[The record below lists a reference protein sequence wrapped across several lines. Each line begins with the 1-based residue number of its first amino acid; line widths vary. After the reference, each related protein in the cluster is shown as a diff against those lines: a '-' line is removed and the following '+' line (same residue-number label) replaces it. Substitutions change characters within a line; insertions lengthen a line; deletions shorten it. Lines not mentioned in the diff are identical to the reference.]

1 MRSKALFVVLLMCFG
16 GSLSIPFMNG
26 SALSLDSEISMQKS
40 SSGLD
45 QINATLS
52 AGEGSNLGG
61 YDITISGTGFTDL
74 AFNNITTDGLTH
86 SWTVSTVDYIQGGHG
101 DQAIAVTSNGD
112 VHIVYYNY
120 DTHQLKHAVYDGTS
134 WSRSVIVSNTGS
146 TDYRDVEMVVD
157 RNDHLHVSHWVTG
170 DYLHYRYFNGSG
182 WSTPY
187 STSNVDSYGTGIA
200 VDSNN
205 RAHIVFS
212 SPAYVCGGLYLAYD
226 DGTSWNKIGLD
237 TSTDLLGCYPSIDI
251 DDNDAVHVAYRDHR
265 NSRFNYITNE
275 SGPWDKYQHSNTN
288 TPGYHTQTKVKSD
301 GDIFIIQKNSNG
313 LQFAEGYPGSLW
325 NQGAVTGDS
334 GDDTSL
340 FLDAADRPH
349 VLHWKTSSDDLLYS
363 TRSTAGTWSSL
374 TVDGAGGLDVGRS
387 NALVVDDNHQLHA
400 AYADYDNKNLRYAT
414 MSTGLLETSEVSIQF
429 GQYDNVTATVVDN
442 STIRVTVPAAVDA
455 TESVTLT
462 LWGENGTGY
471 DLSSSFRFY
480 ADDDVDSDG
489 VLNGDDDCPNEYG
502 LSSVDLDG
510 CPDRDGDGVSDVADV
525 FPDEPTQSTDTD
537 GDGCGD
543 AADGFNGDQFPSDP
557 TQCADT
563 DGDGYGD
570 NQTGTEPDDC
580 PSVAGNSTYNGYGCP
595 DNDGD
600 GWPNSLDA
608 FPDDANET
616 IDSDGDG
623 VGDNS
628 DAFPNNPNESL
639 DSDGDG
645 VGDNADAFPFNSLE
659 MFDSD
664 GDGVGDN
671 SDMFPNDANETVD
684 TDGDG
689 VGDNADLFPDDNTE
703 WADSD
708 GDGVGDNSDPFPF
721 LSNTT
726 DGDGDGYFDSEDR
739 FPEDSTQWND
749 SDNDGFGD
757 NPLGNDPDLFPNNPT
772 QWADF
777 DGDGYGDNWGID
789 AWNTTRLFVWPG
801 QFVGN
806 ALMADHCPTEYGN
819 STVDGFTGCPD
830 SDMDGIPDIYDLL
843 DDLNAGIPID
853 ADGDGIPDEF
863 DACPNTPS
871 WTVVDSQGC
880 EIEILGDENSG
891 EESFFSSILA
901 GDGDTL
907 TKTVGVGAILLAI
920 FAMLQTNAVMG
931 ILPDAFRWMQV
942 MRSSKKLSKEEKN
955 ELTYL
960 QSLVQAYYADM
971 ETLVEELQQLN
982 SDITA
987 RYTNNE
993 IRKDTREKLIT
1004 LIDDLLSTSPEQMK
1018 RVAYNDAYFG
1028 LLGTIDTEER
1038 TKLLQEEIAM
1048 RDSEASEEAP
1058 TTDQPPASE
1067 KGTINEQDGHEYLES
1082 PAGSGTWFIRNVT
1095 TGEWDNWG

>member
-1 MRSKALFVVLLMCFG
+1 M
-16 GSLSIPFMNG
+16 INTT
-26 SALSLDSEISMQKS
+26 ISPS
-40 SSGLD
+40 
-45 QINATLS
+45 
-52 AGEGSNLGG
+52 EGSNLGG
-61 YDITISGTGFTDL
+61 SEITINGNGFTDMAWKNL
-74 AFNNITTDGLTH
+74 TSDGNAYTWTTTTANYVYYSGWDPSIG
-86 SWTVSTVDYIQGGHG
+86 VD
-101 DQAIAVTSNGD
+101 SNGT
-112 VHIVYYNY
+112 VHIAHSNLDSDDFWLSSYDGSTWTHLKIRDCDMCSNADLVIDSNDNVHIAYYHSISGSGY
-120 DTHQLKHAVYDGTS
+120 LLYTMYDGTS
-134 WSRSVIVSNTGS
+134 WSN
-146 TDYRDVEMVVD
+146 
-157 RNDHLHVSHWVTG
+157 NW
-170 DYLHYRYFNGSG
+170 
-182 WSTPY
+182 
-187 STSNVDSYGTGIA
+187 STSNVENDQISITLDANDRPHISYSRDGYICNAALLSYYDGSSWTTVTLDSTSTYVGCDSSITI
-200 VDSNN
+200 DSNG
-205 RAHIVFS
+205 
-212 SPAYVCGGLYLAYD
+212 Y
-226 DGTSWNKIGLD
+226 
-237 TSTDLLGCYPSIDI
+237 
-251 DDNDAVHVAYRDHR
+251 VHVAYRHHGNMDMKIASNISGSWQRYLVDSGNGVGYHSAMAVDSNDNLHIVYSTNAAGNTVYYAEGASGSAWSLSNEG
-265 NSRFNYITNE
+265 NSRNTFSMYIDQFDIVHISEYKGGSDLGYSMTA
-275 SGPWDKYQHSNTN
+275 
-288 TPGYHTQTKVKSD
+288 PGGTRQSMT
-301 GDIFIIQKNSNG
+301 I
-313 LQFAEGYPGSLW
+313 
-325 NQGAVTGDS
+325 DS
-334 GDDTSL
+334 VG
-340 FLDAADRPH
+340 
-349 VLHWKTSSDDLLYS
+349 
-363 TRSTAGTWSSL
+363 
-374 TVDGAGGLDVGRS
+374 DVGYG
-387 NALVVDDNHQLHA
+387 NDIVVDDNNMVHV
-400 AYADYDNKNLRYAT
+400 AYFDSSNKLLKYANR
-414 MSTGLLETSEVSIQF
+414 STGMYMSQEVTVQF
-429 GQYDNVTATVVDN
+429 GQYGNVTGTVVDN
-442 STIRVTVPAAVDA
+442 STIRVTAPAAMDA
-455 TESVTLT
+455 TESVTMT
-462 LWGENGTGY
+462 VWGADGNGY
-471 DLSSSFRFY
+471 DLSSTYRYYS
-480 ADDDVDSDG
+480 DDDVDSDG
-489 VLNGDDDCPNEYG
+489 VLNNDDDCPDEYG
-502 LSSVDLDG
+502 LSSVDLNG

-570 NQTGTEPDDC
+570 NQTGAEPDDC
-580 PSVAGNSTYNGYGCP
+580 PSVAGNSTYDGYGCP

-600 GWPNSLDA
+600 GWSNSLDA

-616 IDSDGDG
+616 IDSDSDG

-689 VGDNADLFPDDNTE
+689 VGDNGDLFPNDNTE

-726 DGDGDGYFDSEDR
+726 DGDGDGYFDSEDQ

-757 NPLGNDPDLFPNNPT
+757 NPLGNDPDSFPNNPT

-801 QFVGN
+801 QFVEN

-853 ADGDGIPDEF
+853 SDGDGIPDQL
-863 DACPNTPS
+863 DTCPNTPS
-871 WTVVDSQGC
+871 WTVVDFQGC
-880 EIEILGDENSG
+880 EIEIPGEENSG
-891 EESFFSSILA
+891 EESFFSSLLA

-907 TKTVGVGAILLAI
+907 TKTVGVGAILLAL
-920 FAMLQTNAVMG
+920 FAMLQTNAVMAV
-931 ILPDAFRWMQV
+931 LPDAFRWMQV
-942 MRSSKKLSKEEKN
+942 VRTSKKLSKEEMN

-1028 LLGTIDTEER
+1028 LLGTTDTVER

-1048 RDSEASEEAP
+1048 RDSKASEEAL
-1058 TTDQPPASE
+1058 TNDQPSASQ

-1082 PAGSGTWFIRNVT
+1082 PSGSGTWFIRNLS
-1095 TGEWDNWG
+1095 TGEWDHWEQFRLGRGNGQTVCKMDKNQLQMLEDSNNPLQAAERPN

>member
-1 MRSKALFVVLLMCFG
+1 M
-16 GSLSIPFMNG
+16 INTT
-26 SALSLDSEISMQKS
+26 ISPS
-40 SSGLD
+40 
-45 QINATLS
+45 
-52 AGEGSNLGG
+52 EGSNLGG
-61 YDITISGTGFTDL
+61 SEITINGNGFTDMAWKNL
-74 AFNNITTDGLTH
+74 TSDGNAYTWTTTTANYVYYSGWDPSIG
-86 SWTVSTVDYIQGGHG
+86 VD
-101 DQAIAVTSNGD
+101 SNGT
-112 VHIVYYNY
+112 VHIAHSNLDSDDFWLSSYDGSTWTHLKIRDCDMCSNADLVIDSNDNVHIAYYHSISGSGY
-120 DTHQLKHAVYDGTS
+120 LLYTMYDGTS
-134 WSRSVIVSNTGS
+134 WSN
-146 TDYRDVEMVVD
+146 
-157 RNDHLHVSHWVTG
+157 NW
-170 DYLHYRYFNGSG
+170 
-182 WSTPY
+182 
-187 STSNVDSYGTGIA
+187 STSNVENDQISITLDANDRPHISYSRDGYICNAALLSYYDGSSWTTVTLDSTSTYVGCDSSITI
-200 VDSNN
+200 DSNG
-205 RAHIVFS
+205 
-212 SPAYVCGGLYLAYD
+212 Y
-226 DGTSWNKIGLD
+226 
-237 TSTDLLGCYPSIDI
+237 
-251 DDNDAVHVAYRDHR
+251 VHVAYRHHGNMDMKIASNISGSWQRYLVDSGNGVGYHSAMAVDSNDNLHIVYSTNAAGNTVYYAEGASGSAWSLSNEG
-265 NSRFNYITNE
+265 NSRNTFSMYIDQFDIVHISEYKGGSDLGYSMTA
-275 SGPWDKYQHSNTN
+275 
-288 TPGYHTQTKVKSD
+288 PGGTRQSMT
-301 GDIFIIQKNSNG
+301 I
-313 LQFAEGYPGSLW
+313 
-325 NQGAVTGDS
+325 DS
-334 GDDTSL
+334 VG
-340 FLDAADRPH
+340 
-349 VLHWKTSSDDLLYS
+349 
-363 TRSTAGTWSSL
+363 
-374 TVDGAGGLDVGRS
+374 DVGYG
-387 NALVVDDNHQLHA
+387 NDIVVDDNNMVHV
-400 AYADYDNKNLRYAT
+400 AYFDSSNKLLKYANR
-414 MSTGLLETSEVSIQF
+414 STGMYMSQEVTVQF
-429 GQYDNVTATVVDN
+429 GQYGNVTGTVVDN
-442 STIRVTVPAAVDA
+442 STIRVTAPAAMDA
-455 TESVTLT
+455 TESVTMT
-462 LWGENGTGY
+462 VWGADGNGY
-471 DLSSSFRFY
+471 DLSSTYRYYS
-480 ADDDVDSDG
+480 DDDVDSDG
-489 VLNGDDDCPNEYG
+489 VLNNDDDCPDEYG
-502 LSSVDLDG
+502 LSSVDLNG

-570 NQTGTEPDDC
+570 NQTGAEPDDC
-580 PSVAGNSTYNGYGCP
+580 PSVAGNSTYDGYGCP

-600 GWPNSLDA
+600 GWSNSLDA

-616 IDSDGDG
+616 IDSDSDG

-689 VGDNADLFPDDNTE
+689 VGDNGDLFPNDNTE

-726 DGDGDGYFDSEDR
+726 DGDGDGYFDSEDQ

-757 NPLGNDPDLFPNNPT
+757 NPLGNDPDSFPNNPT

-801 QFVGN
+801 QFVEN

-853 ADGDGIPDEF
+853 SDGDGIPDQL
-863 DACPNTPS
+863 DTCPNTPS
-871 WTVVDSQGC
+871 WTVVDFQGC
-880 EIEILGDENSG
+880 EIEIPGEENSG
-891 EESFFSSILA
+891 EESFFSSLLE

-907 TKTVGVGAILLAI
+907 TKTVGVGAILLAL
-920 FAMLQTNAVMG
+920 FAMLQTNAVMAV
-931 ILPDAFRWMQV
+931 LPDAFRWMQV
-942 MRSSKKLSKEEKN
+942 VRTSKKLSKEEMN

-1028 LLGTIDTEER
+1028 LLGTTDTVER

-1048 RDSEASEEAP
+1048 RDSKASEEAL
-1058 TTDQPPASE
+1058 TNDQPSASQ

-1082 PAGSGTWFIRNVT
+1082 PSGSGTWFIRNLS
-1095 TGEWDNWG
+1095 TGEWDHWE

>member
-1 MRSKALFVVLLMCFG
+1 MRSRALVIVSLIIFG
-16 GSLSIPFMNG
+16 GAMSIPFMNG
-26 SALSLDSEISMQKS
+26 STLHLDSEIAEAQS

-45 QINATLS
+45 MINTTIS
-52 AGEGSNLGG
+52 PSEGSNLGG
-61 YDITISGTGFTDL
+61 SEITINGNGFTDMAWKNL
-74 AFNNITTDGLTH
+74 TSDGNAYTWTTTTANYVYYSGWDPSIG
-86 SWTVSTVDYIQGGHG
+86 VD
-101 DQAIAVTSNGD
+101 SNGT
-112 VHIVYYNY
+112 VHIAHSNLDSDDFWLSSYDGSTWTHLKIRDCDMCSNADLVIDSNDNVHIAYYHSISGSGY
-120 DTHQLKHAVYDGTS
+120 LLYTMYDGTS
-134 WSRSVIVSNTGS
+134 WSN
-146 TDYRDVEMVVD
+146 
-157 RNDHLHVSHWVTG
+157 NW
-170 DYLHYRYFNGSG
+170 
-182 WSTPY
+182 
-187 STSNVDSYGTGIA
+187 STSNVENDQISITLDANDRPHISYSRDGYICNAALLSYYDGSSWTTVTLDSTSTYVGCDSSITI
-200 VDSNN
+200 DSNG
-205 RAHIVFS
+205 
-212 SPAYVCGGLYLAYD
+212 Y
-226 DGTSWNKIGLD
+226 
-237 TSTDLLGCYPSIDI
+237 
-251 DDNDAVHVAYRDHR
+251 VHVAYRHHGNMDMKIASNISGSWQRYLVDSGNGVGYHSAMAVDSNDNLHIVYSTNAAGNTVYYAEGASGSAWSLSNEG
-265 NSRFNYITNE
+265 NSRNTFSMYIDQFDIVHISEYKGGSDLGYSMTA
-275 SGPWDKYQHSNTN
+275 
-288 TPGYHTQTKVKSD
+288 PGGTRQSMT
-301 GDIFIIQKNSNG
+301 I
-313 LQFAEGYPGSLW
+313 
-325 NQGAVTGDS
+325 DS
-334 GDDTSL
+334 VG
-340 FLDAADRPH
+340 
-349 VLHWKTSSDDLLYS
+349 
-363 TRSTAGTWSSL
+363 
-374 TVDGAGGLDVGRS
+374 DVGYG
-387 NALVVDDNHQLHA
+387 NDIVVDDNNMVHV
-400 AYADYDNKNLRYAT
+400 AYFDSSNKLLKYANR
-414 MSTGLLETSEVSIQF
+414 STGMYMSQEVTVQF
-429 GQYDNVTATVVDN
+429 GQYGNVTGTVVDN
-442 STIRVTVPAAVDA
+442 STIRVTAPAAMDA
-455 TESVTLT
+455 TESVTMT
-462 LWGENGTGY
+462 VWGADGNGY
-471 DLSSSFRFY
+471 DLSSTYRYYS
-480 ADDDVDSDG
+480 DDDVDSDG
-489 VLNGDDDCPNEYG
+489 VLNNDDDCPDEYG
-502 LSSVDLDG
+502 LSSVDLNG

-570 NQTGTEPDDC
+570 NQTGAEPDDC
-580 PSVAGNSTYNGYGCP
+580 PSVAGNSTYDGYGCP

-600 GWPNSLDA
+600 GWSNSLDA

-616 IDSDGDG
+616 IDSDSDG

-645 VGDNADAFPFNSLE
+645 LGDNADAFPFNSLE

-689 VGDNADLFPDDNTE
+689 VGDNGDLFPNDNTE

-726 DGDGDGYFDSEDR
+726 DGDGDGYFDSEDQ

-757 NPLGNDPDLFPNNPT
+757 NPLGNDPDSFPNNPT

-801 QFVGN
+801 QFVEN

-853 ADGDGIPDEF
+853 SDGDGIPDQL
-863 DACPNTPS
+863 DTCPNTPS
-871 WTVVDSQGC
+871 WTVVDFQGC
-880 EIEILGDENSG
+880 EIEIPGEENSG
-891 EESFFSSILA
+891 EESFFSSLLA

-907 TKTVGVGAILLAI
+907 TKTVGVGAILLAL
-920 FAMLQTNAVMG
+920 FAMLQTNAVMAV
-931 ILPDAFRWMQV
+931 LPDAFRWMQV
-942 MRSSKKLSKEEKN
+942 VRTSKKLSKEEMN

-1028 LLGTIDTEER
+1028 LLGTTDTVER

-1048 RDSEASEEAP
+1048 RDSKASEEAL
-1058 TTDQPPASE
+1058 TNDQPSASQ

-1082 PAGSGTWFIRNVT
+1082 PSGSGTWFIRNLS
-1095 TGEWDNWG
+1095 TGEWDHWE

>member
-1 MRSKALFVVLLMCFG
+1 MRSRALVIVSLIIFG
-16 GSLSIPFMNG
+16 GAMSIPFMNG
-26 SALSLDSEISMQKS
+26 STLHLDSEIAEAQS

-45 QINATLS
+45 MINTTIS
-52 AGEGSNLGG
+52 PSEGSNLGG
-61 YDITISGTGFTDL
+61 SEITINGNGFTDMAWKNL
-74 AFNNITTDGLTH
+74 TSDGNAYTWTTTTANYVYYSGWDPSIG
-86 SWTVSTVDYIQGGHG
+86 VD
-101 DQAIAVTSNGD
+101 SNGT
-112 VHIVYYNY
+112 VHIAHSNLDSDDFWLSSYDGSTWTHLKIRDCDMCSNADLVIDSNDNVHIAYYHSISGSGY
-120 DTHQLKHAVYDGTS
+120 LLYTMYDGTS
-134 WSRSVIVSNTGS
+134 WSN
-146 TDYRDVEMVVD
+146 
-157 RNDHLHVSHWVTG
+157 NW
-170 DYLHYRYFNGSG
+170 
-182 WSTPY
+182 
-187 STSNVDSYGTGIA
+187 STSNVENDQISITLDANDRPHISYSRDGYICNAALLSYYDGSSWTTVTLDSTSTYVGCDSSITI
-200 VDSNN
+200 DSNG
-205 RAHIVFS
+205 
-212 SPAYVCGGLYLAYD
+212 Y
-226 DGTSWNKIGLD
+226 
-237 TSTDLLGCYPSIDI
+237 
-251 DDNDAVHVAYRDHR
+251 VHVAYRHHGNMDMKIASNISGSWQRYLVDSGNGVGYHSAMAVDSNDNLHIVYSTNAAGNTVYYAEGASGSAWSLSNEG
-265 NSRFNYITNE
+265 NSRNTFSMYIDQFDIVHISEYKGGSDLGYSMTA
-275 SGPWDKYQHSNTN
+275 
-288 TPGYHTQTKVKSD
+288 PGGTRQSMT
-301 GDIFIIQKNSNG
+301 I
-313 LQFAEGYPGSLW
+313 
-325 NQGAVTGDS
+325 DS
-334 GDDTSL
+334 VG
-340 FLDAADRPH
+340 
-349 VLHWKTSSDDLLYS
+349 
-363 TRSTAGTWSSL
+363 
-374 TVDGAGGLDVGRS
+374 DVGYG
-387 NALVVDDNHQLHA
+387 NDIVVDDNNMVHV
-400 AYADYDNKNLRYAT
+400 AYFDSSNKLLKYANR
-414 MSTGLLETSEVSIQF
+414 STGMYMSQEVTVQF
-429 GQYDNVTATVVDN
+429 GQYGNVTGTVVDN
-442 STIRVTVPAAVDA
+442 STIRVTAPAAMDA
-455 TESVTLT
+455 TESVTMT
-462 LWGENGTGY
+462 VWGADGNGY
-471 DLSSSFRFY
+471 DLSSTYRYYS
-480 ADDDVDSDG
+480 DDDVDSDG
-489 VLNGDDDCPNEYG
+489 VLNNDDDCPDEYG
-502 LSSVDLDG
+502 LSSVDLNG

-570 NQTGTEPDDC
+570 NQTGAEPDDC
-580 PSVAGNSTYNGYGCP
+580 PSVAGNSTYDGYGCP

-600 GWPNSLDA
+600 GWSNSLDA

-616 IDSDGDG
+616 IDSDSDG

-645 VGDNADAFPFNSLE
+645 LGDNADAFPFNSLE

-689 VGDNADLFPDDNTE
+689 VGDNGDLFPNDNTE

-726 DGDGDGYFDSEDR
+726 DGDGDGYFDSEDQ

-757 NPLGNDPDLFPNNPT
+757 NPLGNDPDSFPNNPT

-801 QFVGN
+801 QFVEN

-853 ADGDGIPDEF
+853 SDGDGIPDQL
-863 DACPNTPS
+863 DTCPNTPS
-871 WTVVDSQGC
+871 WTVVDFQGC
-880 EIEILGDENSG
+880 EIEIPGEENSG
-891 EESFFSSILA
+891 EESFFSSLLA

-907 TKTVGVGAILLAI
+907 TKTVGVGAILLAL
-920 FAMLQTNAVMG
+920 FAMLQTNAVMAV
-931 ILPDAFRWMQV
+931 LPDAFRWMQV
-942 MRSSKKLSKEEKN
+942 VRTSKKLSKEEMN

-1028 LLGTIDTEER
+1028 LLGTTDTVER

-1048 RDSEASEEAP
+1048 RDSKASEEAP
-1058 TTDQPPASE
+1058 TNDQPSASQ

-1082 PAGSGTWFIRNVT
+1082 PSGSGTWFIRNLS
-1095 TGEWDNWG
+1095 TGEWDHWE

>member
-1 MRSKALFVVLLMCFG
+1 M
-16 GSLSIPFMNG
+16 INTT
-26 SALSLDSEISMQKS
+26 ISPS
-40 SSGLD
+40 
-45 QINATLS
+45 
-52 AGEGSNLGG
+52 EGSNLGG
-61 YDITISGTGFTDL
+61 SEITINGNGFTDMAWKNL
-74 AFNNITTDGLTH
+74 TSDGNAYTWTTTTANYVYYSGWDPSIG
-86 SWTVSTVDYIQGGHG
+86 VD
-101 DQAIAVTSNGD
+101 SNGT
-112 VHIVYYNY
+112 VHIAHSNLDSDDFWLSSYDGSTWTHLKIRDCDMCSNADLVIDSNDNVHIAYYHSISGNGY
-120 DTHQLKHAVYDGTS
+120 LLYTMYDGTS
-134 WSRSVIVSNTGS
+134 WSN
-146 TDYRDVEMVVD
+146 
-157 RNDHLHVSHWVTG
+157 NW
-170 DYLHYRYFNGSG
+170 
-182 WSTPY
+182 
-187 STSNVDSYGTGIA
+187 STSNVENDQISITLDANDRPHISYSRDGYICNAALLSYYDGSSWTTVTLDSTSTYVGCDSSITI
-200 VDSNN
+200 DSNG
-205 RAHIVFS
+205 
-212 SPAYVCGGLYLAYD
+212 Y
-226 DGTSWNKIGLD
+226 
-237 TSTDLLGCYPSIDI
+237 
-251 DDNDAVHVAYRDHR
+251 VHVAYRHHGNMDMKIASNISGSWQRYLVDSGNGVGYHSAMAVDSNDNLHIVYSTNAAGNTVYYAEGASGSAWSLSNEG
-265 NSRFNYITNE
+265 NSRNTFSMYIDQFDIVHISEYKGGSDLGYSMTA
-275 SGPWDKYQHSNTN
+275 
-288 TPGYHTQTKVKSD
+288 PGGTRQSMT
-301 GDIFIIQKNSNG
+301 I
-313 LQFAEGYPGSLW
+313 
-325 NQGAVTGDS
+325 DS
-334 GDDTSL
+334 VG
-340 FLDAADRPH
+340 
-349 VLHWKTSSDDLLYS
+349 
-363 TRSTAGTWSSL
+363 
-374 TVDGAGGLDVGRS
+374 DVGYG
-387 NALVVDDNHQLHA
+387 NDIVVDDNNMVHV
-400 AYADYDNKNLRYAT
+400 AYFDSSNKLLKYANR
-414 MSTGLLETSEVSIQF
+414 STGMYMSQEVTVQF
-429 GQYDNVTATVVDN
+429 GQYGNVTGTVVDN
-442 STIRVTVPAAVDA
+442 STIRVTAPAAMDA
-455 TESVTLT
+455 TESVTMT
-462 LWGENGTGY
+462 VWGADGNGY
-471 DLSSSFRFY
+471 DLSSTYRYYS
-480 ADDDVDSDG
+480 DDDVDSDG
-489 VLNGDDDCPNEYG
+489 VLNNDDDCPDEYG
-502 LSSVDLDG
+502 LSSVDLNG

-570 NQTGTEPDDC
+570 NQTGAEPDDC
-580 PSVAGNSTYNGYGCP
+580 PSVAGNSTYDGYGCP

-600 GWPNSLDA
+600 GWSNSLDA

-616 IDSDGDG
+616 IDSDSDG

-689 VGDNADLFPDDNTE
+689 VGDNGDLFPNDNTE

-726 DGDGDGYFDSEDR
+726 DGDGDGYFDSEDQ

-757 NPLGNDPDLFPNNPT
+757 NPLGNDPDSFPNNPT

-801 QFVGN
+801 QFVEN

-853 ADGDGIPDEF
+853 SDGDGIPDQL
-863 DACPNTPS
+863 DTCPNTPS
-871 WTVVDSQGC
+871 WTVVDFQGC
-880 EIEILGDENSG
+880 EIEIPGEENSG
-891 EESFFSSILA
+891 EESFFSSLLA

-907 TKTVGVGAILLAI
+907 TKTVGVGAILLAL
-920 FAMLQTNAVMG
+920 FAMLQTNAVMAV
-931 ILPDAFRWMQV
+931 LPDAFRWMQV
-942 MRSSKKLSKEEKN
+942 VRTSKKLSKEEMN

-1028 LLGTIDTEER
+1028 LLGTTDTVER

-1048 RDSEASEEAP
+1048 RDSKASEEAL
-1058 TTDQPPASE
+1058 TNDQPSASQ

-1082 PAGSGTWFIRNVT
+1082 PSGSGTWFIRNLS
-1095 TGEWDNWG
+1095 TGEWDHWEQFRLGRQNGQTVCKMDKNQLQMLEDSNNPLQAAERPN

>member
-1 MRSKALFVVLLMCFG
+1 MRSRALVIVSLIIFG
-16 GSLSIPFMNG
+16 GAMSIPFMNG
-26 SALSLDSEISMQKS
+26 STLHLDSEIAEAQS

-45 QINATLS
+45 MINTTIS
-52 AGEGSNLGG
+52 PSEGSNLGG
-61 YDITISGTGFTDL
+61 SEITINGNGFTDMAWKNL
-74 AFNNITTDGLTH
+74 TSDGNAYTWTTTTANYVYYSGWDPSIG
-86 SWTVSTVDYIQGGHG
+86 VD
-101 DQAIAVTSNGD
+101 SNGT
-112 VHIVYYNY
+112 VHIAHSNLDSDDFWLSSYDGSTWTHLKIRDCDMCSNADLVIDSNDNVHIAYYHSISGSGY
-120 DTHQLKHAVYDGTS
+120 LLYTMYDGTS
-134 WSRSVIVSNTGS
+134 WSN
-146 TDYRDVEMVVD
+146 
-157 RNDHLHVSHWVTG
+157 NW
-170 DYLHYRYFNGSG
+170 
-182 WSTPY
+182 
-187 STSNVDSYGTGIA
+187 STSNVENDQISITLDANDRPHISYSRDGYICNAALLSYYDGSSWTTVTLDSTSTYVGCDSSITI
-200 VDSNN
+200 DSNG
-205 RAHIVFS
+205 
-212 SPAYVCGGLYLAYD
+212 Y
-226 DGTSWNKIGLD
+226 
-237 TSTDLLGCYPSIDI
+237 
-251 DDNDAVHVAYRDHR
+251 VHVAYRHHGNMDMKIASNISGSWQRYLVDSGNGVGYHSAMAVDSNDNLHIVYSTNAAGNTVYYAEGASGSAWSLSNEG
-265 NSRFNYITNE
+265 NSRNTFSMYIDQFDIVHISEYKGGSDLGYSMTA
-275 SGPWDKYQHSNTN
+275 
-288 TPGYHTQTKVKSD
+288 PGGTRQSMT
-301 GDIFIIQKNSNG
+301 I
-313 LQFAEGYPGSLW
+313 
-325 NQGAVTGDS
+325 DS
-334 GDDTSL
+334 VG
-340 FLDAADRPH
+340 
-349 VLHWKTSSDDLLYS
+349 
-363 TRSTAGTWSSL
+363 
-374 TVDGAGGLDVGRS
+374 DVGYG
-387 NALVVDDNHQLHA
+387 NDIVVDDNNMVHV
-400 AYADYDNKNLRYAT
+400 AYFDSSNKLLKYANR
-414 MSTGLLETSEVSIQF
+414 STGMYMSQEVTVQF
-429 GQYDNVTATVVDN
+429 GQYGNVTGTVVDN
-442 STIRVTVPAAVDA
+442 STIRVTAPAAMDA
-455 TESVTLT
+455 TESVTMT
-462 LWGENGTGY
+462 VWGADGNGY
-471 DLSSSFRFY
+471 DLSSTYRYYS
-480 ADDDVDSDG
+480 DDDVDSDG
-489 VLNGDDDCPNEYG
+489 VLNNDDDCPDEYG
-502 LSSVDLDG
+502 LSSVDLNG

-570 NQTGTEPDDC
+570 NQTGAEPDDC
-580 PSVAGNSTYNGYGCP
+580 PSVAGNSTYDGYGCP

-600 GWPNSLDA
+600 GWSNSLDA

-616 IDSDGDG
+616 IDSDSDG

-689 VGDNADLFPDDNTE
+689 VGDNGDLFPNDNTE

-726 DGDGDGYFDSEDR
+726 DGDGDGYFDSEDQ

-757 NPLGNDPDLFPNNPT
+757 NPLGNDPDSFPNNPT

-801 QFVGN
+801 QFVEN

-853 ADGDGIPDEF
+853 SDGDGIPDQL
-863 DACPNTPS
+863 DTCPNTPS
-871 WTVVDSQGC
+871 WTVVDFQGC
-880 EIEILGDENSG
+880 EIEIPGEENSG
-891 EESFFSSILA
+891 EESFFSSLLA

-907 TKTVGVGAILLAI
+907 TKTVGVGAILLAL
-920 FAMLQTNAVMG
+920 FAMLQTNAVMAV
-931 ILPDAFRWMQV
+931 LPDAFRWMQV
-942 MRSSKKLSKEEKN
+942 VRTSKKLSKEEMN

-1028 LLGTIDTEER
+1028 LLGTTDTVER

-1048 RDSEASEEAP
+1048 RDSKASEEAP
-1058 TTDQPPASE
+1058 TNDQPSASQ

-1082 PAGSGTWFIRNVT
+1082 PSGSGTWFIRNLS
-1095 TGEWDNWG
+1095 TGEWDHWE

>member
-1 MRSKALFVVLLMCFG
+1 M
-16 GSLSIPFMNG
+16 INTT
-26 SALSLDSEISMQKS
+26 ISPS
-40 SSGLD
+40 
-45 QINATLS
+45 
-52 AGEGSNLGG
+52 EGSNLGG
-61 YDITISGTGFTDL
+61 SEITINGNGFTDMAWKNL
-74 AFNNITTDGLTH
+74 TSDGNAYTWTTTTANYVYYSGWDPSIG
-86 SWTVSTVDYIQGGHG
+86 VD
-101 DQAIAVTSNGD
+101 SNGT
-112 VHIVYYNY
+112 VHIAHSNLDSDDFWLSSYDGSTWTHLKIRDCDMCSNADLVIDSNDNVHIAYYHSISGSGY
-120 DTHQLKHAVYDGTS
+120 LLYTMYDGTS
-134 WSRSVIVSNTGS
+134 WSN
-146 TDYRDVEMVVD
+146 
-157 RNDHLHVSHWVTG
+157 NW
-170 DYLHYRYFNGSG
+170 
-182 WSTPY
+182 
-187 STSNVDSYGTGIA
+187 STSNVENDQISITLDANDRPHISYSRDGYICNAALLSYYDGSSWTTVTLDSTSTYVGCDSSITI
-200 VDSNN
+200 DSNG
-205 RAHIVFS
+205 
-212 SPAYVCGGLYLAYD
+212 Y
-226 DGTSWNKIGLD
+226 
-237 TSTDLLGCYPSIDI
+237 
-251 DDNDAVHVAYRDHR
+251 VHVAYRHHGNMDMKIASNISGSWQRYLVDSGNGVGYHSAMAVDSNDNLHIVYSTNAAGNTVYYAEGASGSAWSLSNEG
-265 NSRFNYITNE
+265 NSRNTFSMYIDQFDIVHISEYKGGSDLGYSMTA
-275 SGPWDKYQHSNTN
+275 
-288 TPGYHTQTKVKSD
+288 PGGTRQSMT
-301 GDIFIIQKNSNG
+301 I
-313 LQFAEGYPGSLW
+313 
-325 NQGAVTGDS
+325 DS
-334 GDDTSL
+334 VG
-340 FLDAADRPH
+340 
-349 VLHWKTSSDDLLYS
+349 
-363 TRSTAGTWSSL
+363 
-374 TVDGAGGLDVGRS
+374 DVGYG
-387 NALVVDDNHQLHA
+387 NDIVVDDNNMVHV
-400 AYADYDNKNLRYAT
+400 AYFDSSNKLLKYANR
-414 MSTGLLETSEVSIQF
+414 STGMYMSQEVTVQF
-429 GQYDNVTATVVDN
+429 GQYGNVTGTVVDN
-442 STIRVTVPAAVDA
+442 STIRVTAPAAMDA
-455 TESVTLT
+455 TESVTMT
-462 LWGENGTGY
+462 VWGADGNGY
-471 DLSSSFRFY
+471 DLSSTYRYYS
-480 ADDDVDSDG
+480 DDDVDSDG
-489 VLNGDDDCPNEYG
+489 VLNNDDDCPDEYG
-502 LSSVDLDG
+502 LSSVDLNG

-570 NQTGTEPDDC
+570 NQTGAEPDDC
-580 PSVAGNSTYNGYGCP
+580 PSVAGNSTYDGYGCP

-600 GWPNSLDA
+600 GWSNSLDA

-616 IDSDGDG
+616 IDSDSDG

-689 VGDNADLFPDDNTE
+689 VGDNGDLFPNDNTE

-726 DGDGDGYFDSEDR
+726 DGDGDGYFDSEDQ

-757 NPLGNDPDLFPNNPT
+757 NPLGNDPDSFPNNPT

-801 QFVGN
+801 QFVEN

-853 ADGDGIPDEF
+853 SDGDGIPDQL
-863 DACPNTPS
+863 DTCPNTPS
-871 WTVVDSQGC
+871 WTVVDFQGC
-880 EIEILGDENSG
+880 EIEIPGEENSG
-891 EESFFSSILA
+891 EESFFSSLLA

-907 TKTVGVGAILLAI
+907 TKTVGVGAILLAL
-920 FAMLQTNAVMG
+920 FAMLQTNAVMAV
-931 ILPDAFRWMQV
+931 LPDAFRWMQV
-942 MRSSKKLSKEEKN
+942 VRTSKKLSKEEMN

-1028 LLGTIDTEER
+1028 LLGTTDTVER

-1048 RDSEASEEAP
+1048 RDSKASEEAP
-1058 TTDQPPASE
+1058 TNDQPSASQ

-1082 PAGSGTWFIRNVT
+1082 PSGSGTWFIRNLS
-1095 TGEWDNWG
+1095 TGEWDHWEQFRLGRQNGQTVCKMDKNQLQMLEDSNNPLQAAERPN

>member
-1 MRSKALFVVLLMCFG
+1 MRSRALVIVSLVIFG
-16 GSLSIPFMNG
+16 GAMSIPFMNG
-26 SALSLDSEISMQKS
+26 STLHLDSEIAEAQS

-45 QINATLS
+45 MINTTIS
-52 AGEGSNLGG
+52 PSEGSNLGG
-61 YDITISGTGFTDL
+61 SEITINGNGFTDMAWKNL
-74 AFNNITTDGLTH
+74 TSDGNAYTWTTTTANYVYYSGWDPSIG
-86 SWTVSTVDYIQGGHG
+86 VD
-101 DQAIAVTSNGD
+101 SNGT
-112 VHIVYYNY
+112 VHIAHSNLDSDDFWLSSYDGSTWTHLKIRNCGTCSNADLVIDSNDNIHIAYYHSLSGNGY
-120 DTHQLKHAVYDGTS
+120 LLYTMYDGTS
-134 WSRSVIVSNTGS
+134 WSN
-146 TDYRDVEMVVD
+146 
-157 RNDHLHVSHWVTG
+157 NW
-170 DYLHYRYFNGSG
+170 
-182 WSTPY
+182 
-187 STSNVDSYGTGIA
+187 STSNVENDQISITLDANDRPHISYSRDGYICNAALLSYYDGSSWTTVTLDSTSTYVGCDSSITI
-200 VDSNN
+200 DSNG
-205 RAHIVFS
+205 
-212 SPAYVCGGLYLAYD
+212 Y
-226 DGTSWNKIGLD
+226 
-237 TSTDLLGCYPSIDI
+237 
-251 DDNDAVHVAYRDHR
+251 VHVAYRHHGNMDMKIASNISGSWQRYLVDSGNGVGYHSAMAVDSNDNLHIVYSTNAAGNTVYYAEGASGSAWSLSNEG
-265 NSRFNYITNE
+265 NSRNTFSMYIDQFDIVHISEYKGGSDLGYSMTA
-275 SGPWDKYQHSNTN
+275 
-288 TPGYHTQTKVKSD
+288 PGGTRQSMT
-301 GDIFIIQKNSNG
+301 I
-313 LQFAEGYPGSLW
+313 
-325 NQGAVTGDS
+325 DS
-334 GDDTSL
+334 VG
-340 FLDAADRPH
+340 
-349 VLHWKTSSDDLLYS
+349 
-363 TRSTAGTWSSL
+363 
-374 TVDGAGGLDVGRS
+374 DVGYG
-387 NALVVDDNHQLHA
+387 NDIVVDDNNMVHV
-400 AYADYDNKNLRYAT
+400 AYFDSSNKLLKYANR
-414 MSTGLLETSEVSIQF
+414 STGMYMSQEVTVQF
-429 GQYDNVTATVVDN
+429 GQYGNVTGTVVDN
-442 STIRVTVPAAVDA
+442 STIRVTAPAAMDA
-455 TESVTLT
+455 TESVTMT
-462 LWGENGTGY
+462 VWGADGNGY
-471 DLSSSFRFY
+471 DLSSTYRYYS
-480 ADDDVDSDG
+480 DDDVDSDG
-489 VLNGDDDCPNEYG
+489 VLNNDDDCPDEYG
-502 LSSVDLDG
+502 LSSVDLNG

-525 FPDEPTQSTDTD
+525 FPDEPTQSSDTD

-543 AADGFNGDQFPSDP
+543 AATGFNGDQFPSDV

-563 DGDGYGD
+563 DNDGYGD
-570 NQTGTEPDDC
+570 NQTGTTPDSC
-580 PSVAGNSTYNGYGCP
+580 PSVAGNSTYDGYGCP

-600 GWPNSLDA
+600 GWSNSLDA

-616 IDSDGDG
+616 IDSDSDG

-689 VGDNADLFPDDNTE
+689 VGDNGDLFPNDNTE

-726 DGDGDGYFDSEDR
+726 DGDGDGYFDSEDQ

-757 NPLGNDPDLFPNNPT
+757 NPLGKDPDSFPNNPT

-801 QFVGN
+801 QFVEN

-853 ADGDGIPDEF
+853 SDGDGIPDQL
-863 DACPNTPS
+863 DTCPNTPS
-871 WTVVDSQGC
+871 WTVVDFQGC
-880 EIEILGDENSG
+880 EIEIPGEENSG
-891 EESFFSSILA
+891 EESFFSSLLA

-907 TKTVGVGAILLAI
+907 TKTVGVGAILLAL
-920 FAMLQTNAVMG
+920 FAMLQTNAVMAV
-931 ILPDAFRWMQV
+931 LPDAFRWMQV
-942 MRSSKKLSKEEKN
+942 VRTSKKLSKEEMN

-1028 LLGTIDTEER
+1028 LLGTTDTVER

-1048 RDSEASEEAP
+1048 RDSKASEEAP
-1058 TTDQPPASE
+1058 TNDQPSASQ
-1067 KGTINEQDGHEYLES
+1067 KGTINEQDGHEYLENPS
-1082 PAGSGTWFIRNVT
+1082 GSGTWFIRNLS
-1095 TGEWDNWG
+1095 TGEWDHWE

>member
-1 MRSKALFVVLLMCFG
+1 M
-16 GSLSIPFMNG
+16 INTT
-26 SALSLDSEISMQKS
+26 ISPS
-40 SSGLD
+40 
-45 QINATLS
+45 
-52 AGEGSNLGG
+52 EGSNLGG
-61 YDITISGTGFTDL
+61 SEITINGNGFTDMAWKNL
-74 AFNNITTDGLTH
+74 TSDGNAYTWTTTTANYVYYSGWDPSIG
-86 SWTVSTVDYIQGGHG
+86 VD
-101 DQAIAVTSNGD
+101 SNGT
-112 VHIVYYNY
+112 VHIAHSNLDSDDFWLSSYDGSTWTHLKIRDCDMCSNADLVIDSNDNVHIAYYHSISGSGY
-120 DTHQLKHAVYDGTS
+120 LLYTMYDGTS
-134 WSRSVIVSNTGS
+134 WSN
-146 TDYRDVEMVVD
+146 
-157 RNDHLHVSHWVTG
+157 NW
-170 DYLHYRYFNGSG
+170 
-182 WSTPY
+182 
-187 STSNVDSYGTGIA
+187 STSNVENDQISITLDANDRPHISYSRDGYICNAALLSYYDGSSWTTVTLDSTSTYVGCDSSITI
-200 VDSNN
+200 DSNG
-205 RAHIVFS
+205 
-212 SPAYVCGGLYLAYD
+212 Y
-226 DGTSWNKIGLD
+226 
-237 TSTDLLGCYPSIDI
+237 
-251 DDNDAVHVAYRDHR
+251 VHVAYRHHGNMDMKIASNISGSWQRYLVDSGNGVGYHSAMAVDSNDNLHIVYSTNAAGNTVYYAEGASGSAWSLSNEG
-265 NSRFNYITNE
+265 NSRNTFSMYIDQFDIVHISEYKGGSDLGYSMTA
-275 SGPWDKYQHSNTN
+275 
-288 TPGYHTQTKVKSD
+288 PGGTRQSMT
-301 GDIFIIQKNSNG
+301 I
-313 LQFAEGYPGSLW
+313 
-325 NQGAVTGDS
+325 DS
-334 GDDTSL
+334 VG
-340 FLDAADRPH
+340 
-349 VLHWKTSSDDLLYS
+349 
-363 TRSTAGTWSSL
+363 
-374 TVDGAGGLDVGRS
+374 DVGYG
-387 NALVVDDNHQLHA
+387 NDIVVDDNNMVHV
-400 AYADYDNKNLRYAT
+400 AYFDSSNKLLKYANR
-414 MSTGLLETSEVSIQF
+414 STGMYMSQEVTVQF
-429 GQYDNVTATVVDN
+429 GQYGNVTGTVVDN
-442 STIRVTVPAAVDA
+442 STIRVTAPAAMDA
-455 TESVTLT
+455 TESVTMT
-462 LWGENGTGY
+462 VWGADGNGY
-471 DLSSSFRFY
+471 DLSSTYRYYS
-480 ADDDVDSDG
+480 DDDVDSDG
-489 VLNGDDDCPNEYG
+489 VLNNDDDCPDEYG
-502 LSSVDLDG
+502 LSSVDLNG

-525 FPDEPTQSTDTD
+525 FPDEPTQSSDTD

-543 AADGFNGDQFPSDP
+543 AATGFNGDQFPSDV

-563 DGDGYGD
+563 DNDGYGD
-570 NQTGTEPDDC
+570 NQTGTTPDSC
-580 PSVAGNSTYNGYGCP
+580 PSVAGNSTYDGYGCP

-600 GWPNSLDA
+600 GWSNSLDA

-616 IDSDGDG
+616 IDSDSDG

-689 VGDNADLFPDDNTE
+689 VGDNGDLFPNDNTE

-726 DGDGDGYFDSEDR
+726 DGDGDGYFDSEDQ

-757 NPLGNDPDLFPNNPT
+757 NPLGNDPDSFPNNPT

-801 QFVGN
+801 QFVEN

-853 ADGDGIPDEF
+853 SDGDGIPDQL
-863 DACPNTPS
+863 DTCPNTPS
-871 WTVVDSQGC
+871 WTVVDFQGC
-880 EIEILGDENSG
+880 EIEIPGEENSG
-891 EESFFSSILA
+891 EESFFSSLLA

-907 TKTVGVGAILLAI
+907 TKTVGVGAILLAL
-920 FAMLQTNAVMG
+920 FAMLQTNAVMAV
-931 ILPDAFRWMQV
+931 LPDAFRWMQV
-942 MRSSKKLSKEEKN
+942 VRTSKKLSKEEMN

-1028 LLGTIDTEER
+1028 LLGTTDTVER

-1048 RDSEASEEAP
+1048 RDSKASEEAP
-1058 TTDQPPASE
+1058 TNYQPSASQ
-1067 KGTINEQDGHEYLES
+1067 KGTINEQDGHEYLENPS
-1082 PAGSGTWFIRNVT
+1082 GSGTWFIRNLS
-1095 TGEWDNWG
+1095 TGEWDHWEQFRLGRQNDQTVCKMDKNQLRMLKDSSILLQVVKRPN